1 MGVSSHGENESK
13 SSIYHS
19 EYYEM
24 YLHSMSRSE
33 QKSVCKREVGE
44 RTRADETA
52 GNRND
57 AEA

>member
-1 MGVSSHGENESK
+1 MEVSSHGENESK
-13 SSIYHS
+13 SPVYRR

-33 QKSVCKREVGE
+33 QKPVCKREVGE

>member
-1 MGVSSHGENESK
+1 MGVSTHGENEPK
-13 SSIYHS
+13 SSIYRS

-33 QKSVCKREVGE
+33 HEPVCKREVGE
-44 RTRADETA
+44 STRNDETA